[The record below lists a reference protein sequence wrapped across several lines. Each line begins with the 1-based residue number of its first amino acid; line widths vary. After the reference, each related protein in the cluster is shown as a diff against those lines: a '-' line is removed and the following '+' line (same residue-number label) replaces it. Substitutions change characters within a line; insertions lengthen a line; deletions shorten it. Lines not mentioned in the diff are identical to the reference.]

1 MFKSIR
7 YVTQYVCLSPGSANW
22 SVRHQFNFEYLCFQH
37 YPDHTLHKF
46 NELLYPWYQLNQREL
61 PWRSVSDPYLI
72 WVSETIL
79 QQTRVSQG
87 LDYYRRF
94 VNRFPD
100 VNSLAAAHEDELMKV
115 WEGLGYYSRA
125 RNMHEAAQ
133 NIVRVY
139 KGIFPNQYDEILKLK
154 GVGEYTAAAI
164 ASIAFGLPYA
174 VVDGNVSRVMAR
186 YFGISEAVNN
196 TAGQKLVR
204 EAANELLKSSLKRIH
219 SGIHNQAVME
229 LGALICT
236 PKNPECGICPVAESC
251 HANLKKMTGMLPVKN
266 RNLKRLVKY
275 FNFLVIEYDGGYFIE
290 KRTSS
295 GIWKNLYQ
303 FPLVETPSELTDD
316 EIINLPEVKQI
327 IVRSGSSIVNIS
339 QVYKH
344 VLTHR
349 DIYARFIYIRTS
361 GVLFTDKNFF
371 KVNKEEISNFA
382 FPVLITNYLRKS
394 GILPDNR

>member
-61 PWRSVSDPYLI
+61 PWRGVSDPYLI

-87 LDYYRRF
+87 LDYYGRF
-94 VNRFPD
+94 VKRFPD
-100 VNSLAAAHEDELMKV
+100 VNSLAGAHEDELMKI

-133 NIVRVY
+133 NIVKVHN
-139 KGIFPNQYDEILKLK
+139 GIFPNQYDEILKLK
-154 GVGEYTAAAI
+154 GVGEYTAAAV

-186 YFGISEAVNN
+186 YFGISEAVN
-196 TAGQKLVR
+196 TTTGQKLVR
-204 EAANELLKSSLKRIH
+204 EAANELLKSSLKSIH
-219 SGIHNQAVME
+219 TGIHNQAVME
-229 LGALICT
+229 LGALVCT
-236 PKNPECGICPVAESC
+236 PKNPGCGICPVAESC
-251 HANLKKMTGMLPVKN
+251 HANLKKIVALLPLKN
-266 RNLKRLVKY
+266 RNLKRSVKY
-275 FNFLVIEYDGGYFIE
+275 FNFLVIEHEGAYFIE
-290 KRTSS
+290 KRTSP

-303 FPLVETPSELTDD
+303 FPLVETPSELKDD

-327 IVRSGSSIVNIS
+327 IVRSDSSIVNIS

-349 DIYARFIYIRTS
+349 VIYARFIYMRTS
-361 GVLFTDKNFF
+361 GVMFTDKNFF

-394 GILPDNR
+394 GILPGIR